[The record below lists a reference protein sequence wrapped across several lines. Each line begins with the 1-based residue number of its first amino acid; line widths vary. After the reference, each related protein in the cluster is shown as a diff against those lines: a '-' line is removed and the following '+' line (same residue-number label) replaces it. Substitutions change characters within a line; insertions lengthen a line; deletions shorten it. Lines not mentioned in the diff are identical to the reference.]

1 MPHNLCGAESPLDV
15 CLVDVR
21 HRECPNHCTA
31 TLLMAGFL
39 FKHVLGRAARP
50 RRPFDAFG
58 ANGVL
63 PEFVTLKSAKRLKV
77 APLPVVV
84 ERSWMLGV
92 DQSPIFLTHEFLH
105 YRIHIVDTFIDENF
119 RVLFVGRFHAN
130 ISVVNMVYHVLAFE
144 IASDL
149 YRVLAHLACHAAVK
163 GDSVAGPRHNVY
175 SLCLRFQFPCT
186 SPSFDE

>member
-1 MPHNLCGAESPLDV
+1 MCALSTSG
-15 CLVDVR
+15 
-21 HRECPNHCTA
+21 TA
-31 TLLMAGFL
+31 NALITACSWLNSCSSTRSEG
-39 FKHVLGRAARP
+39 VARP

-63 PEFVTLKSAKRLKV
+63 PEFVTLRSVKRLKV

-92 DQSPIFLTHEFLH
+92 DQSPIFLTHQFFP
-105 YRIHIVDTFIDENF
+105 YRIHIVDTFVDENF
-119 RVLFVGRFHAN
+119 RVLFVGRFHAS
-130 ISVVNMVYHVLAFE
+130 ISVVSMVYHVLASE
-144 IASDL
+144 IAANL

-163 GDSVAGPRHNVY
+163 GGSLAGTRHNVY
-175 SLCLRFQFPCT
+175 SLCLRFQFPFT